1 MRFLIRSPAEKQIQ
15 ELLAKHEGDACLGLF
30 AAADALRLGHVSGV
44 PPYIYLPKLP
54 QPDDKQWRALA
65 IASPAEMPDLIV
77 RQALSPKSVF
87 RGAIDADGLS
97 VSDVIQV
104 WLDVAN
110 HPSRG
115 EEQAD
120 LIYEKVLRSV
130 IVNGN

>member
-1 MRFLIRSPAEKQIQ
+1 MRFLIRSPVEQQIRG
-15 ELLAKHEGDACLGLF
+15 LLVKHEGEACLGLF
-30 AAADALRLGHVSGV
+30 SAADALRLGHVSGV
-44 PPYIYLPKLP
+44 LPYIYVPKLP

-77 RQALSPKSVF
+77 RQVLSPKSVF

-115 EEQAD
+115 EKQAD

-130 IVNGN
+130 VGNGN